1 MAIAHEIVV
10 VGLGPGDPGLL
21 TMETALA
28 LGSSRVFLRTRIHPT
43 VDNLPNSSTWP
54 SFDDLYEQLETF
66 EAIYER
72 IVETLL
78 REVESGSLVY
88 AVPGHPLFGEA
99 TVRRLLQVAAER
111 QVQVRVLPGIS
122 FLDTVVSALG
132 IDPVETQL
140 QCVDALELVTMIEG
154 QPFAGGRLP
163 LSPLRPACVAQIYSR
178 SIASHA
184 KLALL
189 RVYPDD
195 LRVTMLQATG
205 SAACDTRT
213 LPLYEIDH
221 HEVNHLSSLYL
232 PAVDPLTNDRVFE
245 GLQQIIAQLR
255 APGGCPWDREQ
266 THESLTRHM
275 IEEAYEVVHA
285 IESASPADLVEEL
298 GDVLLQ
304 VLLHAQI
311 AEEAE
316 TFMLEDVIEVLAKKL
331 VRRHPHVFG
340 NRIIDSSGE
349 VVKAWDQ
356 IKVQERVS
364 KGATAAESPFG
375 EIPPSLPALARA
387 QTLLRRAESRGLD
400 VVLGATE
407 VSSAMTNENEA
418 NEAHVAQK
426 LATIVRDAAANGVDA
441 EQALRHWTERFEKVA
456 SGDGSAAD

>member
-1 MAIAHEIVV
+1 MNAREIVV

-21 TMETALA
+21 TMATALM
-28 LGSSRVFLRTRIHPT
+28 LGSNRVFLRTRIHPT
-43 VDNLPNSSTWP
+43 LETLPDSATWP

-66 EAIYER
+66 EEIYDR

-78 REVESGSLVY
+78 REVENDSLVY

-99 TVRRLLQVAAER
+99 TVRRLLQVAGER
-111 QVQVRVLPGIS
+111 QVPVRVLPGIS
-122 FLDTVVSALG
+122 FLDTVVTALG
-132 IDPVETQL
+132 IDPVETRL
-140 QCVDALELVTMIEG
+140 QIVDALDLVSVTEA
-154 QPFAGGRLP
+154 QPYAGGTLP
-163 LSPLRPACVAQIYSR
+163 LSPLRPACIAQIYSR

-195 LRVTMLQATG
+195 LIVTMLQATG
-205 SAACDTRT
+205 SATCEIRT

-266 THESLTRHM
+266 THDSLTRHM

-285 IESASPADLVEEL
+285 IESESPGDLAEEL

-311 AEEAE
+311 AEEAG
-316 TFMLEDVIEVLAKKL
+316 TFTLEDVIGILASKL

-340 NRIIDSSGE
+340 DRVIDSSGE
-349 VVKAWDQ
+349 VVKAWDR
-356 IKVQERVS
+356 IKEQERAG
-364 KGATAAESPFG
+364 KGAAASESLFG
-375 EIPPSLPALARA
+375 VIPSSLPALARA
-387 QTLLRRAESRGLD
+387 QTLFRRADSRGYD
-400 VVLGATE
+400 AVLGAGK
-407 VSSAMTNENEA
+407 VSTAMTNENDG
-418 NEAHVAQK
+418 NEARVAQK
-426 LATIVRDAAANGVDA
+426 LATIVRDSETKGVDA
-441 EQALRHWTERFEKVA
+441 EQALRHWTEQFEKVA
-456 SGDGSAAD
+456 RVDGSAEG